1 MVEVIDYYKGSPVWR
16 ITIDLGE
23 LEMVYLICN
32 KKILKVSSQEKK
44 KVDETI
50 SQSYLSGLI
59 R

>member
-1 MVEVIDYYKGSPVWR
+1 MIEVIDYYKGLPVWR
-16 ITIDLGE
+16 VTIDLGE

-50 SQSYLSGLI
+50 NQSYLSGLI
-59 R
+59 G

>member
-1 MVEVIDYYKGSPVWR
+1 MIEVIDYYKGSPVWR
-16 ITIDLGE
+16 VTIDLGE
-23 LEMVYLICN
+23 LEMIYVVCN
-32 KKILKVSSQEKK
+32 KKILKVSSQEK

>member
-1 MVEVIDYYKGSPVWR
+1 MVEVIDYYKGQPVWR
-16 ITIDLGE
+16 VTIDLGE

-32 KKILKVSSQEKK
+32 KKILKVSSQKK
-44 KVDETI
+44 KVDDTV